1 MKIKVT
7 PQLRALSIFL
17 STVIRDLNTWSPN
30 NFNSEDFEAVLKIP
44 AAEEWFNNIDENNF
58 DTSYQ
63 ELEFEE
69 ALWFVFMLLQI
80 PKYNFFNYF
89 EGDRYHELVVYDSH
103 TFDDDKIFLV
113 DDEELDE
120 CSIEMFG
127 EEFSALEN
135 DQAMKVVDSSSRK
148 AFNFRKYVNE
158 LIEEARK

>member
-1 MKIKVT
+1 MKIMVT

-17 STVIRDLNTWSPN
+17 STVIRELNTWSPN
-30 NFNSEDFEAVLKIP
+30 NFNSGDFEAVFKIP
-44 AAEEWFNNIDENNF
+44 AAEEWFKNIDENNF
-58 DTSYQ
+58 DTNYQ

-80 PKYNFFNYF
+80 PAYNFFDYF

-103 TFDDDKIFLV
+103 TFDDDKIILV

-120 CSIEMFG
+120 DSIEMFG
-127 EEFSALEN
+127 REFSALEN
-135 DQAMKVVDSSSRK
+135 GEAMEVVDSCNRK
-148 AFNFRKYVNE
+148 AFNFREYVNE